1 MPCIRLVKN
10 RGRESI
16 IVPSVAKG
24 LFSMIT
30 LTHFPLAPNVLTL
43 HLDVSI
49 SNCPNE
55 LCNGLFAVTE
65 EFTQ

>member
-1 MPCIRLVKN
+1 MYKTGEKP
-10 RGRESI
+10 G
-16 IVPSVAKG
+16 KG
-24 LFSMIT
+24 TYYCTKCGQRVILDDHT
-30 LTHFPLAPNVLTL
+30 DTNVLIL
-43 HLDVSI
+43 HLGVSI